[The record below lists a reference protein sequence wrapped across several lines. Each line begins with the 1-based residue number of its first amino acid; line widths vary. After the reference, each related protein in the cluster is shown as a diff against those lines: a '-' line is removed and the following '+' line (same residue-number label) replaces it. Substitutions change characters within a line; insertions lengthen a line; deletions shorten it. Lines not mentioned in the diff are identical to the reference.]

1 MRVTSHK
8 SLILVAAFSFL
19 LGCTVTKAPAGAG
32 RNENQQA
39 QTKETPMVKKVIK
52 SDREWKDAL
61 TPEEYRVLR
70 QSGTERPFTG
80 KYNGFFERGT
90 YVCAACGAPLFSSET
105 KYEHGTGWPSFKA
118 PLDESRIERRSD
130 YSLLMKRIEVRCAAC
145 GSHLGHVFDDGP
157 APTRKHYCINSSAL
171 DFKPA
176 LSPAATDSPAEE
188 PQSASASGP
197 ASRDESAKTLKT
209 ETATFAAGCFWGV
222 EDKFRQVKG
231 VISTRVGYTG
241 GNVENPTYSL
251 VCSDTTGHAESVE
264 IVFDPSVV
272 SYDELLQDFFR
283 FHNPTQVDRQGPD
296 VGEQYRSAI
305 FYHNDRQ
312 KEAALK
318 MIERL
323 EKSGKYRKKIATQV
337 VPAPKFYQAEEYHQ
351 QYYKKLR
358 GKR

>member
-1 MRVTSHK
+1 MRVAPRK
-8 SLILVAAFSFL
+8 SLILAAAFSFL

-32 RNENQQA
+32 RDENQRA
-39 QTKETPMVKKVIK
+39 QIKESPMVKKVVK
-52 SDREWKDAL
+52 SDGQWKETL

-80 KYNGFFERGT
+80 EYNGFFEKGT
-90 YVCAACGAPLFSSET
+90 YVCAACGAPLFSSEM

-118 PLDESRIERRSD
+118 PLDERRIELRND
-130 YSLLMKRIEVRCAAC
+130 YSLLMKRTEVRCAAC

-157 APTRKHYCINSSAL
+157 APTRKHYCINSTAL

-176 LSPAATDSPAEE
+176 LSPEATNSQEDRPR
-188 PQSASASGP
+188 P
-197 ASRDESAKTLKT
+197 DKILKT

-241 GNVENPTYSL
+241 GNVENPTYSQ

-264 IVFDPSVV
+264 IVFDPSIL
-272 SYDELLQDFFR
+272 SYNELLQDFFR
-283 FHNPTQVDRQGPD
+283 FHDPTQVDRQGPD

-305 FYHNDRQ
+305 FYRNDQQ

-323 EKSGKYRKKIATQV
+323 EKLGKYRRKIATLV
-337 VPAPKFYQAEEYHQ
+337 LPASKFYQAEEYHQ
-351 QYYKKLR
+351 QYYKKLH